1 MLSKSSAW
9 ESKMSVRRQQ
19 AELIALANIWF
30 VSYAGKYYVISERKA
45 KAHWVQNIMHNSKVT
60 FTVSSKS
67 FEGAAR
73 VVDKQSESKLAEDV
87 SSLMH
92 AKYGWSDGLIIEL
105 TP

>member
-1 MLSKSSAW
+1 MNP
-9 ESKMSVRRQQ
+9 QQ
-19 AELIALANIWF
+19 EQHFLYLTTKGWKTGIQYKIEIWF

>member
-1 MLSKSSAW
+1 L
-9 ESKMSVRRQQ
+9 
-19 AELIALANIWF
+19 
-30 VSYAGKYYVISERKA
+30 
-45 KAHWVQNIMHNSKVT
+45 VQNIMHNSKVT